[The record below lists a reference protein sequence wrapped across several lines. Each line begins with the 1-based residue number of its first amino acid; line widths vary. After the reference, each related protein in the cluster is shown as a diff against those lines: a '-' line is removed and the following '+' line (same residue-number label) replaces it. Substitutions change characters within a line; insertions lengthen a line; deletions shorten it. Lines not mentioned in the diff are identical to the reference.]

1 MRWIADNE
9 ALACAIDEI
18 GRGPLAVDCEAD
30 SLHRYPEKVCLLQLS
45 FGGRDLL
52 IDPLGDLD
60 VRRLAGTFATPGLR
74 KILHG
79 ADYDLRVL
87 HRDFRLE
94 MSGLFD
100 TMIAARLVGER
111 SFGLAAL
118 LGKHFGVELDKR
130 FQRADWSERPLSEPM
145 RRYATLDT
153 HYLEELA
160 TLLERRLAEL
170 SRLAWAREEFSR
182 LEGVRWTEPAAE
194 NAFRKVKGGSGLD
207 RRQLA
212 VLREL
217 CELRERRARRLD
229 RPPFRVMRDE
239 VLVRIAVEQPRS
251 AAALAGTSGL
261 PRSWRQGQ
269 RCRELLEAVDRG
281 RGLPEDRL
289 PEPRGAGNRRRGSRG
304 GKRARALHEK
314 RNRLAAELGLDPSL
328 LAPRGLLEE
337 VVQRLDRGDDPTR
350 IPELRLWQ
358 CELLR
363 PLFEGA

>member
-1 MRWIADNE
+1 MLWIADNE
-9 ALACAIDEI
+9 ALATAVDEI
-18 GRGPLAVDCEAD
+18 RGGPLAVDCEAD
-30 SLHRYPEKVCLLQLS
+30 SLHHYPEKVCLLQLS

-52 IDPLGDLD
+52 IDPLSGLD
-60 VRRLAGTFATPGLR
+60 VRLLAGTFAASGLQ

-87 HRDFRLE
+87 HRDFGLE

-111 SFGLAAL
+111 AFGLAAL
-118 LGKHFGVELDKR
+118 LEKHFGVELDKR
-130 FQRADWSERPLSEPM
+130 LQRADWSERPLSEPM

-160 TLLERRLAEL
+160 VLLERRLTEL
-170 SRLAWAREEFSR
+170 GRLAWAREEFAR
-182 LEGVRWTEPAAE
+182 LEHVRWTEPLAE
-194 NAFRKVKGGSGLD
+194 TAFLKVKGGSGLD

-217 CELRERRARRLD
+217 YELRERRARRLD

-239 VLVRIAVEQPRS
+239 VLVRIAVAQPQS
-251 AAALAGTSGL
+251 ETALAGTSGL

-269 RCRELLEAVDRG
+269 RCRELLQAVG
-281 RGLPEDRL
+281 RGLSVPEDRL
-289 PEPRGAGNRRRGSRG
+289 PEPRKPGNRRRVSRS
-304 GKRARALHEK
+304 GKRARALHAK
-314 RNRLAAELGLDPSL
+314 RNRLAAELDLDPSL

-337 VVQRLDRGDDPTR
+337 AAQRLDRGDDPTR
-350 IPELRLWQ
+350 IPELRGWQ

-363 PLFEGA
+363 PLFEEA